1 MPRRTIA
8 RTKLGARSRRCSAS
22 TDQRKSLWAVLKV
35 SWTRAEKGQLEP
47 DVLLAFTIVSDG
59 FAKWVWSISMGCAGT
74 VAPPIFTPRERT
86 ICVSCGLMSSVT
98 PHSQLGQRK
107 VADMEPSSS
116 KPPFWSNCIGSSH
129 SVQTNFMVPN
139 SLLDRRE
146 PSLKTCA
153 RALPSGTTPALQGKH
168 HTPIYTARHDH
179 RPRPGADRR
188 GYAPAVARLRASPA
202 ARAGQRADAR
212 SRRSD
217 IRMTSCSPPTR
228 ARVYARDHAPG

>member
-47 DVLLAFTIVSDG
+47 DVLLAFTIVSG
-59 FAKWVWSISMGCAGT
+59 RLSKWVCSTSMGCAGT

-116 KPPFWSNCIGSSH
+116 RPPFWSNFIGSSH
-129 SVQTNFMVPN
+129 SVQTNFMAPN
-139 SLLDRRE
+139 SLLDLRDW
-146 PSLKTCA
+146 SLKMHV
-153 RALPSGTTPALQGKH
+153 RALPPGTTPALPGRY
-168 HTPIYTARHDH
+168 HTPGYTGYHD
-179 RPRPGADRR
+179 PRLQPCADHR
-188 GYAPAVARLRASPA
+188 GYALAAARPEASPPT
-202 ARAGQRADAR
+202 RSGQRADAPAHR
-212 SRRSD
+212 LG
-217 IRMTSCSPPTR
+217 IRTRSCSLPAR
-228 ARVYARDHAPG
+228 ARVSARDHVPG